1 MATQAD
7 TEAKPKPKPKPK
19 PLTSATSISE
29 ESSSPI
35 PSTSSLLS
43 SYLGVGFALFLGFL
57 PKNSLSYVASLQSR
71 NRILALKLFQ
81 AEEQLRQLRSR
92 RKEDAKANARV
103 VEIFAGHRNGW
114 REEERR
120 LFGEIEAAAEEIAGL
135 RARLAEAEEATA
147 EMRTCVERLE
157 REVAER
163 DEMIELLAR
172 SRDGEGD
179 DEDLGEKEKVRVS
192 ERADPAPEACFL
204 ERNGELEL
212 DEIAAL
218 YAQQSRF
225 GTELF
230 PPQVHAAAPAV
241 ASKPWIERS
250 NGWQDTQY
258 DSLESTYNIKH
269 LVPRR
274 ESPWK
279 VDGESSGVPAKLKLL
294 EQELINLEKVGKG
307 DLSKI
312 PTLMRKQAKRYQS
325 LAGKIDDLCRR
336 MQVTDPCDPTL
347 SPEFRTQRQTEFLLE
362 AFQLQN
368 RATETRDKLNAL
380 QTETAKCSFGDELT
394 AQAKLKTRRSL
405 DSIRSNLKEIQRNLE
420 IWLARIMG
428 DLEGILARDGAS
440 RVRDFYLSPYP
451 LCDKFMP
458 LCIDLVSIP

>member
-7 TEAKPKPKPKPK
+7 TEAKPKPKPK

-29 ESSSPI
+29 ES
-35 PSTSSLLS
+35 SSLLS

-135 RARLAEAEEATA
+135 RARLAEAEAATA

-172 SRDGEGD
+172 SRDGEGE
-179 DEDLGEKEKVRVS
+179 DEDLGEKEKVNGGTCGDFRGTGAKVRVS

-218 YAQQSRF
+218 YAQQSGF

-230 PPQVHAAAPAV
+230 PPQVHAAAPVV

-394 AQAKLKTRRSL
+394 AQAKLNTRRSL
-405 DSIRSNLKEIQRNLE
+405 DSIRSNFKEIQRNLE

-451 LCDKFMP
+451 F
-458 LCIDLVSIP
+458 VR